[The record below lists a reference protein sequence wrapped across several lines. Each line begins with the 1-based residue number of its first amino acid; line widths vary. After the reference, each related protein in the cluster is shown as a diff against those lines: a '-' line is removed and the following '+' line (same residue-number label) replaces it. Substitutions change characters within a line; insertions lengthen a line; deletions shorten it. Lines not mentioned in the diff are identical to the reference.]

1 MMNVLIDTHT
11 FLWWNTEDPL
21 LSIHAKEI
29 IANGQNEVF
38 LSAAS
43 VWEIVIKVVKGR
55 LVLPEPPARYISRRM
70 NLYRF
75 RPLPIQISHAVYV
88 YELPPY
94 HNDPFDRMLIAQ
106 SRLES
111 LPLVTNDED
120 IRRYELETIW

>member
-1 MMNVLIDTHT
+1 MKVLIDTHT

-21 LSIHAKEI
+21 LSIRAKEI
-29 IANGQNEVF
+29 IADGKNEIF

-43 VWEIVIKVVKGR
+43 VWEIVIKTAKGR
-55 LVLPEPPARYISRRM
+55 LILPEPPAQYISNRIG
-70 NLYRF
+70 LYRF
-75 RPLPIQISHAVYV
+75 RPLPVQISHAAHV

-111 LPLVTNDED
+111 LPLVTKDED

>member
-1 MMNVLIDTHT
+1 MKVLMDTHT
-11 FLWWNTEDPL
+11 FLWWNTDDPM
-21 LSIHAKEI
+21 LSVHARDI
-29 IANGQNEVF
+29 IADGQNDVF

-43 VWEIVIKVVKGR
+43 VWEIAIKTAKGR
-55 LVLPEPPARYISRRM
+55 LILPEPPAQYIARRM

-75 RPLPIQISHAVYV
+75 RPLPIQISHAVRM

-111 LPLVTNDED
+111 MPLVTNDED

>member
-1 MMNVLIDTHT
+1 MNVLIDTHT

-43 VWEIVIKVVKGR
+43 VWEIVIKTAKGR
-55 LVLPEPPARYISRRM
+55 LVLPEPPAQYISRRM

-75 RPLPIQISHAVYV
+75 RPYQYKLAMLYMFMNCPLITMTH
-88 YELPPY
+88 
-94 HNDPFDRMLIAQ
+94 LIAC
-106 SRLES
+106 
-111 LPLVTNDED
+111 
-120 IRRYELETIW
+120 